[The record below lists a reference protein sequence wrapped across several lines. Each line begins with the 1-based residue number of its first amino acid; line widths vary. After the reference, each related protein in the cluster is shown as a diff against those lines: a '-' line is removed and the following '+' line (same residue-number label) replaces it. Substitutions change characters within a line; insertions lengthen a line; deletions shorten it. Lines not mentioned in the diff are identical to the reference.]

1 MKNFTYQVN
10 LLTITLALLSCSVSS
25 QTIAK
30 DKTESIQ
37 VSAQAVAG
45 CQMEVAPLIDF
56 GIIYEFPP
64 YKTISDWDSFPQDM
78 NWYMHC
84 TKDVVFTVQP
94 FTTETWVGAKASKIT
109 GIKLTNQTN
118 PSASYPLS
126 ALIMFG
132 VTPEQFVGGNATLH
146 HTQNPYRVITADG
159 TKQKLKA
166 YMFLENIWKVEGYSP
181 TPGYYTGST
190 VLSVEY

>member
-1 MKNFTYQVN
+1 MSKFLTS
-10 LLTITLALLSCSVSS
+10 LLVTLSFPILTLAETNNNDVK
-25 QTIAK
+25 IAA
-30 DKTESIQ
+30 Q
-37 VSAQAVAG
+37 VLPG
-45 CQMEVAPLIDF
+45 CNMEVKPLIDF

-64 YKTISDWDSFPQDM
+64 YHTIADWDSFPQDM
-78 NWYMHC
+78 QWYMQC
-84 TKDVVFTVQP
+84 TPGVVFTVQP
-94 FTTETWVGAKASKIT
+94 FSTEQWIGAKASSIR

-118 PSASYPLS
+118 PKASYPLS

-132 VTPEQFVGGNATLH
+132 VTPDEFVGGNATLH
-146 HTQNPYRVITADG
+146 HAQNPYRVITADG

-190 VLSVEY
+190 ILTIDY